1 MHMHENMKDGH
12 VQMLAVADDA
22 GGPLNAL
29 AKRTRL
35 VIISS

>member
-1 MHMHENMKDGH
+1 MD
-12 VQMLAVADDA
+12 VQMLAAADDA

>member
-1 MHMHENMKDGH
+1 
-12 VQMLAVADDA
+12 MLAVADDA
-22 GGPLNAL
+22 DGPLNAL

>member
-1 MHMHENMKDGH
+1 MDMSR
-12 VQMLAVADDA
+12 MLAVADDA

-35 VIISS
+35 VIICQLTEHE